1 MATTIQECASLSA
14 AERRQKRIERI
25 LGTANDRLEK
35 IQPGSSTALDASD
48 HMYISAR
55 DADLINASFKLDDT
69 QEDSFKLD
77 ATQEESG
84 LEQTINTTAEID
96 FVEPSYMDLIDINRV
111 QACVIAGAMLRIL
124 TFFHVIHSAS
134 PIWIPLSL
142 AYHTYSL
149 IQVEKKFPKHG
160 YIVNFLLAG
169 GMSEKLVRYLG
180 LGIDTLWSFAMDSLI
195 MAFGFLSVHI
205 GFLLFL

>member
-1 MATTIQECASLSA
+1 MATTIQECASSSA
-14 AERRQKRIERI
+14 AERRRKR
-25 LGTANDRLEK
+25 
-35 IQPGSSTALDASD
+35 
-48 HMYISAR
+48 
-55 DADLINASFKLDDT
+55 
-69 QEDSFKLD
+69 KLD
-77 ATQEESG
+77 ATQEE
-84 LEQTINTTAEID
+84 TINTTAEID

-124 TFFHVIHSAS
+124 TFFHVIHSVS

-142 AYHTYSL
+142 AYHTCSL

-160 YIVNFLLAG
+160 YIVNFLLVG

-195 MAFGFLSVHI
+195 MAFGFLCVHI
-205 GFLLFL
+205 GFMIYYCIMTVS